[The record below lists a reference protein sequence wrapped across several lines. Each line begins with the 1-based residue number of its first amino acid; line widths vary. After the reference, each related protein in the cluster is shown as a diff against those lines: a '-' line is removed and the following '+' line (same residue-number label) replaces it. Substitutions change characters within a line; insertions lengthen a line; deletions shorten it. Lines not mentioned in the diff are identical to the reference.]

1 MQLFNK
7 TLNSMKTKLM
17 TIYPHQSVHVVYIT
31 SKVYRI
37 INAHSHYLFF
47 QEYNYYAICSND
59 CTTAF
64 NNCAWKG
71 KHIKDE

>member
-7 TLNSMKTKLM
+7 TKNSMKTQSK
-17 TIYPHQSVHVVYIT
+17 TIYPHQNQIVGNLL

-37 INAHSHYLFF
+37 VNAHSHYLFF
-47 QEYNYYAICSND
+47 QKYNYYAICSND
-59 CTTAF
+59 CTAAI

-71 KHIKDE
+71 NKL

>member
-37 INAHSHYLFF
+37 VNAHLQYLFF
-47 QEYNYYAICSND
+47 HQQNNSVFSKE
-59 CTTAF
+59 CT
-64 NNCAWKG
+64 CAWKG
-71 KHIKDE
+71 V

>member
-7 TLNSMKTKLM
+7 TKNSMKTQSK
-17 TIYPHQSVHVVYIT
+17 TFYPHQNHVVGNLL

-37 INAHSHYLFF
+37 VNAHSYYLFF
-47 QEYNYYAICSND
+47 RKYTHYAICSND